1 MNTFKKI
8 NTYLLE
14 NHPLIWHSKTIQLTI
29 AGSVFWIISFLSG
42 YGYVNL
48 NLLKHQTSSTYY
60 QESNF
65 IFFQIITEY

>member
-48 NLLKHQTSSTYY
+48 NLLKQLIQVEYL
-60 QESNF
+60 NL
-65 IFFQIITEY
+65 IFKKFYNKD